1 MTLFY
6 CICNQINA
14 ALVRLWYFFQKKIV
28 LTDSKPLNC
37 SVYLYILSNLF
48 NAKPYFFCLEAL
60 KILKSSL
67 MPKLSI
73 KIFKKCN

>member
-1 MTLFY
+1 MQPWWDYDTSL
-6 CICNQINA
+6 
-14 ALVRLWYFFQKKIV
+14 KKKKN

-73 KIFKKCN
+73 KIFKKFN